1 MEIHTPT
8 FTEQSSNDPCFHLPR
23 DRNAPI
29 KSSMTSVEGLPEKL
43 KIYRISGSKYWQMR
57 LYNLGRYTIQSL
69 KTTDLEEAKDFAFQI
84 FHNLVESGAYV
95 PKEQVHLFSEACN
108 HRLLHDVIEEVLL
121 AELEKVSRDEI
132 KQASYVMTKIRLEGL
147 IFDFF
152 KNHALNK
159 INADVLTEFISFLTH
174 KKLSV
179 STIQGYIAQTRK
191 LLTLLCR
198 KKTIPIVPAFPPLKS
213 QPHPRGAFTLTEYKA
228 ILRKSKQL
236 RAVTFTDWGP
246 RNKAWIRREYH
257 QIPQEMN
264 WLIRFMLYTFV
275 RPGDIRQ
282 IKNKHVEIIRGSFHY
297 LRLNLPEVKR
307 HSAATVSL
315 SPAVFVYEK
324 LLAYQT
330 ARGYGGPDDYV
341 FFPEEPNRRLVLDI
355 TGWAFNWILKDLGIK
370 AGPHGA
376 DRSLYSLRHTS
387 ITFRLIYGGS
397 IDLLTLARN
406 ARTSVEM
413 IDKFYASTLSAEM
426 NIALLLGKRTK

>member
-1 MEIHTPT
+1 M
-8 FTEQSSNDPCFHLPR
+8 PR
-23 DRNAPI
+23 VRNAPI
-29 KSSMTSVEGLPEKL
+29 KSSMSTVDGLPDKL

-69 KTTDLEEAKDFAFQI
+69 KTTDLAEAKSFAVEI
-84 FHNLVESGAYV
+84 FHSLIESGAYV
-95 PKEQVHLFSEACN
+95 PKEPIVVFSLESN
-108 HRLLHDVIEEVLL
+108 LKLLHDNIEDVLS
-121 AELEKVSRDEI
+121 AELEKVSRDEV
-132 KQASYVMTKIRLEGL
+132 KHASYVMTKIRLEGL

-152 KNHALNK
+152 KKHSLNK
-159 INADVLTEFISFLTH
+159 IDAELLAEFVSFLTY

-191 LLTLLCR
+191 LLKLLCR
-198 KKTIPIVPAFPPLKS
+198 KKIIPIVPAFPPLKS

-236 RAVTFTDWGP
+236 RSLTFTDWGP

-257 QIPQEMN
+257 QMPQEMN
-264 WLIRFMLYTFV
+264 WLIRFMVYTFV

-282 IKNKHVEIIRGSFHY
+282 IKNKHIEIIRGSFHY

-315 SPAVFVYEK
+315 SPAVFVFEK
-324 LLAYQT
+324 LLAYQA
-330 ARGYGGPDDYV
+330 ARGYGGPEDYV
-341 FFPEEPNRRLVLDI
+341 FFPEESNRRLVLDI
-355 TGWAFNWILKDLGIK
+355 TGWAFNWILKELGIK

-426 NIALLLGKRTK
+426 NIALLLGKRGK